1 MGVQCC
7 PDLNLFLIL
16 CHTGLEY
23 DEGELI
29 TGFSLLGELS
39 IEVFY
44 TLPVTNRLRM
54 LWRTELHMQIRERK
68 NE

>member
-1 MGVQCC
+1 MKHKRYSVKHLSVLGKLMGVQCC

-44 TLPVTNRLRM
+44 TL
-54 LWRTELHMQIRERK
+54 
-68 NE
+68 